1 MASYRLRTEIPA
13 QQLGAT
19 INTGDADIIVFSK
32 PVAEDVEMAKAAK
45 GRAKIVVDVC
55 DPHDYRDILQY
66 ADAVTVASEALLEL
80 YPLAWLV
87 PDPIEGPGNTPHA
100 DIDAWSWIG
109 HHSNLP
115 ELRKWMSMLPQLHV
129 NVCTTRGKW
138 DGAFPWS
145 LPMQTYVYAQSGCML
160 LPASHRFKSNN
171 RLTQALHEGCF
182 VIAGNIPAYA
192 HFRRWAW
199 VGDPTTGVRW
209 VHAHR
214 RMLNEIV
221 AEAQE
226 HVRMHY
232 SANAIGQRWQEVF
245 DSI

>member
-1 MASYRLRTEIPA
+1 MASYRLRAQIPA
-13 QQLGAT
+13 QALGAT

-32 PVAEDVEMAKAAK
+32 PVAEDVEVAKAAK
-45 GRAKIVVDVC
+45 GHAKIVVAVC
-55 DPHDYRDILQY
+55 DPHNYPDILRY
-66 ADAVTVASEALLEL
+66 ADAVTVASAALLEL
-80 YPLAWLV
+80 YPQAWVV
-87 PDPIEGPGNTPHA
+87 PDPIEGDGNAPHA
-100 DIDAWSWIG
+100 DIDACSWIG

-115 ELRKWMSMLPQLHV
+115 ELRKWLGMLPGLHV
-129 NVCTTRGKW
+129 NVCTTPGKFE
-138 DGAFPWS
+138 GAFPWS
-145 LPMQTYVYAQSGCML
+145 LPMQTYVYAQSGYVL
-160 LPASHRFKSNN
+160 LPASHRYKSAN

-182 VIAGNIPAYA
+182 VVAGNIPAYA
-192 HFRRWAW
+192 DHKERAW

-226 HVRMHY
+226 HVRAHY
-232 SANAIGQRWQEVF
+232 SAQAIGQRWQELF